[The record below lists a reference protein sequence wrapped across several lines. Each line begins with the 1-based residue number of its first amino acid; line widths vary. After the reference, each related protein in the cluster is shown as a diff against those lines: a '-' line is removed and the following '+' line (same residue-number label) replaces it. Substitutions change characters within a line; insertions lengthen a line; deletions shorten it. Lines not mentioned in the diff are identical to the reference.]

1 MQCAV
6 FTVWS
11 VWSVRCVQ
19 PALFIE
25 TRHHWLHFFMC
36 CTRCVGPCKQFHRQS
51 DNSFMFAMDQLH
63 CMQFKNILSS
73 KQIISGWASYVH
85 CWKYNRDSFRC
96 CRQFL
101 CATDWFVGY
110 WRQFCEFAAQF
121 VILIMASLCPCPQRV
136 MGGRQGQQGNAL
148 KPCKAQCH
156 STKAQFS
163 TKKRSHKVREYRLRQ
178 SHASN
183 WLSSSFK

>member
-1 MQCAV
+1 MHAVCSVHCVECVECPLCAAC
-6 FTVWS
+6 TVH
-11 VWSVRCVQ
+11 RN
-19 PALFIE
+19 PTPLTAL
-25 TRHHWLHFFMC
+25 LHLLHSM
-36 CTRCVGPCKQFHRQS
+36 CKQFHRQC

-73 KQIISGWASYVH
+73 KEIISGWASYVH

-136 MGGRQGQQGNAL
+136 IGGRQGHKGNAL
-148 KPCKAQCH
+148 KPCNAQCH
-156 STKAQFS
+156 STRP
-163 TKKRSHKVREYRLRQ
+163 KKRSRKEVRIQYGSRWSTDLVV
-178 SHASN
+178 
-183 WLSSSFK
+183 LSQPDLI